1 MPAFGSQRTVWGMW
15 RSPSPHYRASSK
27 AAARLR
33 WICAAVVGLAQL
45 GGAVAHAAP
54 VDAEAVP
61 SAPASLDDLYDL
73 SPLADRDSDYA
84 ALLAA
89 FRARRHAEVLT
100 LAEAVLQRA
109 QHGPIRV
116 AAQLLVA
123 MSYERQ
129 RQYGEAA
136 RAYAPLAQSGPFAQR
151 ARLALA
157 QMALR
162 QKDLPTAVT
171 QLAAVAS
178 WHPDRDRASLQMA
191 ELELSR
197 GQVGPARDALER
209 VRDEALTGDDRA
221 RFLYLQAEVARL
233 RSDTAAAVRLYRA
246 AWWADERPWDKKAK
260 QRLGQL
266 ADAALKANA
275 DEAGAAGWVPDAADV
290 LERALRRNNSTPWQ
304 RKQSLGESLDA
315 AAHDPVLQA
324 YAKGAL
330 QADDKASRPVAL
342 GLLNKALELLLAPA
356 ADGQSPKVDTV
367 LHGRLLYARGDVLG
381 KANQDTAAIADLT
394 AVGALALASG
404 ASAEAQAALAD
415 VQARALARL
424 HRLYQNRGS
433 GDEAREALRRLLANH
448 PTSDER
454 EVAVWGLGFA
464 EFVAGQYTDALQHFV
479 QLERQYG
486 HLWTGASQPW
496 RAKAIYW
503 QGRALHQMGQH
514 EAALQ
519 AWASVASTW
528 PQTYYGVIAL
538 DRIRELDEDRAALLQ
553 GPAPAPAGEELPLT
567 LARLRVARTPALD
580 EAALLTRM
588 GLQAEART
596 LLQKQLT
603 QGLPRDGIQL
613 LAALYEAVG
622 QGRSAL
628 GVLQRHTRRAAR
640 PDPSTVGVWRQ
651 SFPRAHLEPATS
663 AAKGAGIPLSLLFA
677 IMRHE
682 SSYVPT
688 VISGAGAYGLT
699 QVLPGVA
706 KNIADLYKLPRPGTA
721 ELLRPAPNLQVGAL
735 YLSQLASLF
744 RGNIAL
750 IAAGYNAG
758 PYAVQGWIKRWS
770 QLPTDALVESIP
782 FPATRAYVMQVTA
795 SAQTYAFLYPEWNEQ
810 ERDRLGRSALLPTSL
825 GPFMKP
831 PKGTANAAP
840 AQAPSLAPS
849 IGPTPAAAA
858 QTGRATPG

>member
-1 MPAFGSQRTVWGMW
+1 MSRLALTTS
-15 RSPSPHYRASSK
+15 RAMHQPP
-27 AAARLR
+27 ARLR
-33 WICAAVVGLAQL
+33 WVCAAAAALIQLA
-45 GGAVAHAAP
+45 GSAAHAAP
-54 VDAEAVP
+54 VAAVDADALP
-61 SAPASLDDLYDL
+61 GAPASLDDLYDL

-89 FRARRHAEVLT
+89 FRARKHAEVVT
-100 LAEAVLQRA
+100 LAEAVLQRS
-109 QHGPIRV
+109 QHGPVRP

-129 RQYGEAA
+129 RQYGDAA

-157 QMALR
+157 NMALR

-221 RFLYLQAEVARL
+221 RFLYLQADVARL
-233 RSDTAAAVRLYRA
+233 RSDITAAVRLYRQ

-260 QRLGQL
+260 QRLQQL
-266 ADAALKANA
+266 ADAGGQA
-275 DEAGAAGWVPDAADV
+275 DWVPDAGDV

-304 RKQSLGESLDA
+304 RKQSLAEALA
-315 AAHDPVLQA
+315 AADHDQVLQH

-330 QADDKASRPVAL
+330 QADDKPSRPVAI
-342 GLLNKALELLLAPA
+342 GLLNKALEQLVAPD
-356 ADGQSPKVDTV
+356 ADGQPPKVDPV

-381 KANQDTAAIADLT
+381 KANQDAAAIADLT

-404 ASAEAQAALAD
+404 ASDEAQAALAD

-433 GDEAREALRRLLANH
+433 AEQAREALRRLLDNH

-464 EFVAGQYTDALQHFV
+464 EFVAGQYTEALQHFV

-514 EAALQ
+514 EPALQ

-528 PQTYYGVIAL
+528 PQTYYGVLAL

-588 GLQAEART
+588 GLHPEART

-613 LAALYEAVG
+613 LAALYEAAG

-651 SFPRAHLEPATS
+651 SFPRSHLEPATA

-706 KNIADLYKLPRPGTA
+706 KNIADLYKLPRPSTA
-721 ELLRPAPNLQVGAL
+721 ALLQPAPNLQVGAL

-831 PKGTANAAP
+831 PKGTASVTPPTAPVAVSAAH
-840 AQAPSLAPS
+840 
-849 IGPTPAAAA
+849 
-858 QTGRATPG
+858 TPG